1 MFEFIRNHQMNMML
15 VLTAICA
22 IMAFMLLITKFL
34 PKRRKWILIILELV
48 AAGLI
53 GFDRLTYIYN
63 GDTSEFGY
71 VMARVSNFF
80 VFSFTAGIVLI
91 FNYYLEDTL
100 ASLKIKNKYK
110 RLTFVRIATIVEI
123 LLVVVNLFTGMYY
136 SFTDDNVYYRGS
148 FFLVCYIVPVF
159 CPIIQLS
166 LILRYRKMFSRFI
179 YYAMFIYI
187 VVPIIMGIIQI
198 FTYGI
203 SIVNMA
209 IVLSSITM
217 YFFTYLDI
225 NDEVLRAHK
234 LELYALKA
242 EQRMMKDLFGQTAE
256 AFAKAVEECDEKSRG
271 TAKKTAELAKKIAQE
286 SGKSSDECEEIYYAA
301 LLHKVASEEILK
313 SIQDYPYLAETAR
326 YCTERY
332 DGKDNKS
339 DLKGEELPVIS
350 RIVAVADAWCYYTGD
365 NKENKIIPDVVIRE
379 EFIKEAGAKFDPV
392 FAKIMIHLMDIHT
405 LGHISASE
413 DKLETEISCDNYREK
428 VSLGIPVVPEITKI
442 SFKCDEK
449 NTGKE
454 INGKGSE
461 AHFSAPSLVIFD
473 SFDKHV
479 YDTEELIESYRY
491 VEYGELWFDGHSI
504 CTNARNIEVKVT
516 EKDGAGVAGADSGS
530 GADGRRGV
538 YTITSGRFEDHLKF
552 ELESAS
558 KIVSVTVALSDSSKS
573 VYIGLTGEN
582 CRLSD
587 IKVEQ
592 TGKKYDKNDIQR
604 ISDKVSYI
612 DRIEADI
619 PNIQIN
625 APCALY
631 TDGIKIKEN
640 LTLAF
645 HTMSFP
651 ESSFVWHCPSIVLF
665 YSEDGKVGGKGYRE
679 YAFIKLDGEENG
691 SNAFAENQFEMEKK
705 EAFHDW
711 NEWKDFNKRGF
722 DCEIKLQKKDNE
734 IIFHTE
740 NYGIS
745 IENKTILKG
754 DNTEV
759 FAALTGDQCALTD
772 IRMREFF

>member
-15 VLTAICA
+15 VLTAICT
-22 IMAFMLLITKFL
+22 IMAFMLLITRFL
-34 PKRRKWILIILELV
+34 PKRRKWILIILELI

-91 FNYYLEDTL
+91 FNYYLEDIL
-100 ASLKIKNKYK
+100 SSLNIKTIFK
-110 RLTFVRIATIVEI
+110 RLTIVRIATIVEI

-136 SFTDDNVYYRGS
+136 SFTDDNVYFRGS
-148 FFLVCYIVPVF
+148 FFLICYIVPIF
-159 CPIIQLS
+159 GPIIQLS
-166 LILRYRKMFSRFI
+166 VILRYRKSFSRFI
-179 YYAMFIYI
+179 YYAMIIYI
-187 VVPIIMGIIQI
+187 VVPIIVGIIQI
-198 FTYGI
+198 FTYGL

-209 IVLSSITM
+209 IVFSSITM

-225 NDEVLRAHK
+225 NDEVMRAHK

-256 AFAKAVEECDEKSRG
+256 AFAKAVEACDEKTKGIAR
-271 TAKKTAELAKKIAQE
+271 KNAELAKKIAE
-286 SGKSSDECEEIYYAA
+286 ECGKSFEECEEVYYAA
-301 LLHKVASEEILK
+301 LLHKVASEEILA
-313 SIQDYPYLAETAR
+313 SIKDYPYLSETSR

-332 DGKDNKS
+332 DGKGNKS
-339 DLKGEELPVIS
+339 DLKGETLPVIS
-350 RIVAVADAWCYYTGD
+350 RIVAVADAWCFYTGD
-365 NKENKIIPDVVIRE
+365 NKENKVLPNVVIRE
-379 EFIKEAGAKFDPV
+379 EFIKEAGARFDPV
-392 FAKIMIHLMDIHT
+392 FAKVMIHLMDVQT
-405 LGHISASE
+405 LSYISERE
-413 DKLETEISCDNYREK
+413 DKLETEISCGTYREK
-428 VSLGIPVVPEITKI
+428 VSLGIPVVNKISKI
-442 SFKCDEK
+442 SFKCE
-449 NTGKE
+449 GVE
-454 INGKGSE
+454 NGSDTQ
-461 AHFSAPSLVIFD
+461 FSAPSLVIFD

-479 YDTEELIESYRY
+479 YNTEEMIESYRY

-516 EKDGAGVAGADSGS
+516 DKNAKSSDGF
-530 GADGRRGV
+530 
-538 YTITSGRFEDHLKF
+538 YTITCGRYEDHMKL
-552 ELESAS
+552 ELESES
-558 KIVSVTVALSDSSKS
+558 KTVSVIVALSDSSKS

-582 CRLSD
+582 CRLSQ

-592 TGKKYDKNDIQR
+592 TGKQYDKNDIPR

-612 DRIEADI
+612 ERLEADV

-625 APCALY
+625 SPCSVY
-631 TDGIKIKEN
+631 TNGFKLKESV
-640 LTLAF
+640 TLAF
-645 HTMSFP
+645 HSMSFP

-665 YSEDGKVGGKGYRE
+665 YSEDGTVGGKGYRE

-691 SNAFAENQFEMEKK
+691 SNDFAENQYVMEKK

-711 NEWKDFNKRGF
+711 NEWKAFNKAGF
-722 DCEIKLQKKDNE
+722 DCEIELQKKDNTV
-734 IIFHTE
+734 ILHTE

-745 IENKTILKG
+745 IENITRIKG

-759 FAALTGDQCALTD
+759 YAALTGDQCALTD
-772 IRMREFF
+772 IRMREFQ